1 MNKVEKIGF
10 LEKSA
15 YALINVGNIPIMTL
29 INSFLLIYYVDVVGI
44 SPASVGTLFLIT
56 RILDGISDPI
66 MGFVIDHLPATKMG
80 RFRPYIIIGAIFCV
94 LNFLLLWFGPLLFTS
109 IKLIVVYISYL
120 LIGITFDIMD
130 IPLNSMLPVMTD
142 DLKERN
148 SLSSLKGVAY
158 AVGGLSIGIIAP
170 LILSMAATPLQGYTI
185 IIIAASVIV
194 LLFTTLGALGI
205 KERIEPISEEKYKVK
220 DIVPILTTRPVLV
233 TFGTQLFTGISSSIS
248 GATAIFFAMY
258 VLDNRPEI
266 LSVIGIISLL
276 GAFLGMFSSGYITNR
291 LGKKVVYSAG
301 LIIIALFTLLRLFD
315 VTNIT
320 LFYAC
325 SFLGGIG
332 GGLMIPLQYGIQA
345 DNVDYV
351 EYKLNKRAEGVL
363 ASSNSFLTKA
373 GQGIGGALP
382 GYILAA
388 VGYVPNVQQTPSA
401 LNGIILL
408 SIILPALFM
417 IIGAVIFGG
426 GYNLNKQNTEE
437 IMNELKVK
445 RTEKL
450 VLSEGMNT
458 GEFSVSNIQ
467 NVNAAEN

>member
-10 LEKSA
+10 WEKSA
-15 YALINVGNIPIMTL
+15 YVLINIGNIPIMTL
-29 INSFLLIYYVDVVGI
+29 INSFLLIYYVDIVGI
-44 SPASVGTLFLIT
+44 NPASVGTLFLIT
-56 RILDGISDPI
+56 RILDGVSDPI
-66 MGFVIDHLPATKMG
+66 MGFIIDHMPTTKMG
-80 RFRPYIIIGAIFCV
+80 RFRPYIIIGAILCV
-94 LNFLLLWFGPLLFTS
+94 LNFLLLWFGPLLFTG

-148 SLSSLKGVAY
+148 SLSSLKGIAY

-170 LILSMAATPLQGYTI
+170 LILSVSATPLRGYTT

-194 LLFTTLGALGI
+194 LLFSIIGALGI
-205 KERIEPISEEKYKVK
+205 KERIEPISEEKYKLK
-220 DIVPILTTRPVLV
+220 DIIPILTARPVLV
-233 TFGTQLFTGISSSIS
+233 TFGTQLFTGISGSIS
-248 GATAIFFAMY
+248 GATGMFFALY

-266 LSVIGIISLL
+266 LSIIGIISLL
-276 GAFLGMFSSGYITNR
+276 GALLGMFSSGYVTNR
-291 LGKKVVYSAG
+291 FGKKVVYSAG
-301 LIIIALFTLLRLFD
+301 LLIIAVFSLLRLFD
-315 VTNIT
+315 VTNIA

-382 GYILAA
+382 GYVLAL
-388 VGYVPNVQQTPSA
+388 VGYIPNVQQTPSA

-408 SIILPALFM
+408 SIVLPAVFM
-417 IIGAVIFGG
+417 IIGAVIFGS

-437 IMNELKVK
+437 IMDKLKEM

-450 VLSEGMNT
+450 FLSEEMNA
-458 GEFSVSNIQ
+458 GEFAEASMQ
-467 NVNAAEN
+467 NANVAD

>member
-1 MNKVEKIGF
+1 MDKVGKIGF

-15 YALINVGNIPIMTL
+15 YVLINIGNIPIMTL

-44 SPASVGTLFLIT
+44 NPASVGTLFLIT
-56 RILDGISDPI
+56 RILDGVSDPI
-66 MGFVIDHLPATKMG
+66 MGYVIDHLPQTKMG
-80 RFRPYIIIGAIFCV
+80 RFRPYIILGAVFCV
-94 LNFLLLWFGPLLFTS
+94 LNFLLLWFGPILFS
-109 IKLIVVYISYL
+109 GIKLMVVYISYL
-120 LIGITFDIMD
+120 LIGITFDLMD

-158 AVGGLSIGIIAP
+158 AVGSLSIGIVAP
-170 LILSMAATPLQGYTI
+170 LVLSVAATPLQGYTV

-194 LLFTTLGALGI
+194 LLFSIIGSLGI
-205 KERIEPISEEKYKVK
+205 KERIEPISEEKYKLK
-220 DIVPILTTRPVLV
+220 DILPILTTRPVLV
-233 TFGTQLFTGISSSIS
+233 TFGTQLFTGISNSIS
-248 GATAIFFAMY
+248 GATGMFFALY

-266 LSVIGIISLL
+266 LSTIGIISLL
-276 GAFLGMFSSGYITNR
+276 GSFLGMLSSGYITNK

-301 LIIIALFTLLRLFD
+301 LMLIAIFSLLRLLD
-315 VTNIT
+315 VTNIS

-325 SFLGGIG
+325 SLLGGVG

-382 GYILAA
+382 GYILAI
-388 VGYVPNVQQTPSA
+388 VGYVPNVQQTPAA

-408 SIILPALFM
+408 SIILPAVFM
-417 IIGAVIFGG
+417 IIGAVIFGS
-426 GYNLNKQNTEE
+426 GYNLNKQDTEE
-437 IMNELKVK
+437 IMDKLKVM
-445 RTEKL
+445 RTEKVFL
-450 VLSEGMNT
+450 NEEMNN
-458 GEFSVSNIQ
+458 GKFAESNIQ
-467 NVNAAEN
+467 NVNVAD